1 MPAAKSSK
9 KVDPKG
15 GKAPAKKKDAGG
27 GGCGKAK
34 KKKCQRARFA
44 TSFAMPSCST
54 RLRMTILQGDPPSQ
68 ADYSVGGFRALQG
81 PSFCGQASLRE
92 LLAKGSIR
100 CVVKHGSQLVYTRA
114 TSKATEAMVMDD

>member
-27 GGCGKAK
+27 GGGEIPLVKLITPSVVSERFKVRASVAK
-34 KKKCQRARFA
+34 
-44 TSFAMPSCST
+44 
-54 RLRMTILQGDPPSQ
+54 
-68 ADYSVGGFRALQG
+68 
-81 PSFCGQASLRE
+81 ASLRE
-92 LLAKGSIR
+92 LLAKGLIR

-114 TSKATEAMVMDD
+114 ISKATEAVVMKTRIKRNLNC